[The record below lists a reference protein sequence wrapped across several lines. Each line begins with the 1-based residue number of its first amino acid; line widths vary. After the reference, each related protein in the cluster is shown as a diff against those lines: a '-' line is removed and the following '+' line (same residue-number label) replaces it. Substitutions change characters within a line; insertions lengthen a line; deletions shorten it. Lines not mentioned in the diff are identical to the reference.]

1 MKLPADTIIP
11 IEKARDYS
19 LSRGEEV
26 IAIARN
32 EERLPLGCVPQ
43 HLLIRRG
50 DRKHLA
56 QLDDSVAQGLQG
68 EGNVVRHIVVQ
79 QEFHCVAA
87 AICRATS
94 TSISPR

>member
-1 MKLPADTIIP
+1 M
-11 IEKARDYS
+11 RHQFH
-19 LSRGEEV
+19 SRKPPPDVGNDKSSGE
-26 IAIARN
+26 
-32 EERLPLGCVPQ
+32 GW
-43 HLLIRRG
+43 G